1 MRFLIDEMFPPVTC
15 GRLAERGHDAVHVR
29 DRGVDARPD
38 TDVAA
43 VAAREKRAFVTENV
57 KDFAHVEG
65 SVIVCV
71 LKSRLRARG
80 MDEQLA
86 VVLDAWAEANVNP
99 YVGLHW
105 PFLSP
110 GKRPKQRGNDPPEP
124 VR

>member
-15 GRLAERGHDAVHVR
+15 QRLAERGHDAVHVR

-38 TDVAA
+38 TEVAA
-43 VAAREKRAFVTENV
+43 LAAHENRVLGTENV
-57 KDFAHVEG
+57 KDFARTEG
-65 SVIVCV
+65 IVIVCA

-86 VVLDAWAEANVNP
+86 AVLDAWAEANDKP

-105 PFLSP
+105 PFLTP
-110 GKRPKQRGNDPPEP
+110 GSCQ
-124 VR
+124 